1 LNDGGRK
8 ISVEN
13 KTDSISVFY
22 FMQVIFLRHFWEIK
36 LVSFNIIIRETYLAQ
51 VEALLRLTII
61 NKLGLYFSIS

>member
-1 LNDGGRK
+1 
-8 ISVEN
+8 
-13 KTDSISVFY
+13 
-22 FMQVIFLRHFWEIK
+22 MQVIFLRHFWEIK